1 MKLFIGLGN
10 PGAKYQ
16 GNRHNAGHMFIDW
29 MKDTLNANTF
39 QKSKSTDASYTW
51 VQLNG
56 EKTELLKTGSFM
68 NVSGGVVKGI
78 LTKHPETKLDQLYIV
93 HDDLDIPFGKFK
105 IQFGTGPKHHNGIR
119 SIEESLGTE
128 EFWRIR
134 IGVDARPSNSGN
146 SDRVDGETYSLQ
158 DFTPEEQQ
166 QLQSVFQ
173 TIYKQLTQ

>member
-29 MKDTLNANTF
+29 LRSHDSHLIT
-39 QKSKSTDASYTW
+39 
-51 VQLNG
+51 
-56 EKTELLKTGSFM
+56 LKTSTFM
-68 NVSGGVVKGI
+68 NQSGVFVKKH
-78 LTKHPETKLDQLYIV
+78 TKKEDLQKLYII
-93 HDDLDIPFGKFK
+93 HDDLDIPLGKFK
-105 IQFGTGPKHHNGIR
+105 IQFGTGPKLHNGIR
-119 SIEESLGTE
+119 SIEDVLGTV

-158 DFTPEEQQ
+158 DFTPDEQQ
-166 QLQSVFQ
+166 QLQTAFE